1 MKYPDFARVPLA
13 IMTAG
18 LVVVAIGQRLYEPTL
33 LYVLGAVGGMLWF
46 GMLMYVVAAL
56 LKRQRF
62 AQ

>member
-33 LYVLGAVGGMLWF
+33 LHVLGAVGGMLWF

>member
-1 MKYPDFARVPLA
+1 MKYPDFTRVPLA

-18 LVVVAIGQRLYEPTL
+18 LAVVAISQRLHEPTL
-33 LYVLGAVGGMLWF
+33 LYVLDAVGVLFWSGL
-46 GMLMYVVAAL
+46 LMYVVAAL